1 MIDNW
6 RVINTYIND
15 LIESKI
21 ASSERFSFYGE
32 VTETDGYYVSI
43 KPVTSETNLEAFQK
57 IPILQSKYLSPVV
70 QEGDCGIALNLG
82 VQIGNLLEG
91 DNSSDITKGSYWVF
105 VPLLLKSDFAS
116 DTNANLL
123 TSPDL
128 NTSLKLENQSVEI
141 VTDGDISVAND
152 GNIEIATNGNMEI
165 TTGASGNFTLE
176 TGAGGSLEIKGG
188 TTAIVVGNQ
197 IGTLADVCTALI
209 GMMDLLASGMAGSA
223 TTPTAYQAGKAS
235 YQAQINQIVG

>member
-32 VTETDGYYVSI
+32 ITETDGYYVSI

-70 QEGDCGIALNLG
+70 QVGDCGIALNLG

-105 VPLLLKSDFAS
+105 IPLLLKSDFAS

-128 NTSLKLENQSVEI
+128 NTSLKLENQNIEI
-141 VTDGDISVAND
+141 VTDGS
-152 GNIEIATNGNMEI
+152 MSI
-165 TTGASGNFTLE
+165 TTGASGDFTLE
-176 TGAGGSLEIKGG
+176 TGAGGNLEIKGG
-188 TTAIVVGNQ
+188 SSAIVVGNQ
-197 IGTLADVCTALI
+197 IGTLADVCDALI
-209 GMMDLLASGMAGSA
+209 GMMDLLASGMSGSA
-223 TTPTAYQAGKAS
+223 TTPTAYQSGKAA